1 MQIPSV
7 LPRIFCYF
15 CVATRYICFT
25 RTHTHTPTN
34 WKTPRGQH
42 LSASVEPIQ
51 KPIDQT
57 TEQKAVRRVQKW
69 NEQKFAII
77 SHIQCNKT
85 RENGYV
91 IYGKQTF
98 IVDCSRVDGS
108 RLVDAIRLTKKIT
121 TISHIHCCVCVY
133 HTGKMDKTQV
143 VNLYGSQARTTKQTV
158 GICGGQQHIFHE
170 NLFAIFFS
178 SISFCS
184 SMVVLHAFILFRV
197 RVAEPTH
204 TSKAYQK
211 LFSYG
216 SDECKYRS
224 VLHVGA
230 NEWGLYLYA
239 GKAGAMFA
247 NQLITKHTRCLAKV
261 LQSLYI

>member
-108 RLVDAIRLTKKIT
+108 RLVDAIRLTKKKPPYPIF
-121 TISHIHCCVCVY
+121 IAVYVCIIQE
-133 HTGKMDKTQV
+133 KW
-143 VNLYGSQARTTKQTV
+143 TK
-158 GICGGQQHIFHE
+158 HKW
-170 NLFAIFFS
+170 
-178 SISFCS
+178 SIY
-184 SMVVLHAFILFRV
+184 MAVKHALQNKR
-197 RVAEPTH
+197 
-204 TSKAYQK
+204 
-211 LFSYG
+211 LG
-216 SDECKYRS
+216 
-224 VLHVGA
+224 
-230 NEWGLYLYA
+230 YA
-239 GKAGAMFA
+239 GASSTYF
-247 NQLITKHTRCLAKV
+247 TKISSPFFFLVFRFVRRWSCSMHSYYSESGLQSQHTRAKHIKNCFHMGQMNANIEV
-261 LQSLYI
+261 YYT